1 MDHKYENIILWWIFP
16 GIAIIPIAFLIA
28 NMVSL
33 DFNNDSF
40 TKIITFIWCVISLF
54 GLYFLIQYLVSNLIL
69 LFTLMKHHKK
79 DEANGTDIV
88 QSTLAEN
95 ENGIIKSENTH
106 SCRTPISTGCKNNAQ
121 IILSENIES
130 IVKTAVMQSK
140 ELKAEVLAEIIKYS
154 VHIMSSHM
162 NRENIEKLCKNIEL
176 YAEKE
181 YPDNLESVV
190 TKGTLRSI
198 DFRHFAWNIGKRLNY
213 SGKSKATFI
222 KIVFEQELKESEISS
237 LEQNLKQ
244 GGNCIIHID
253 EPQNG
258 DFRFHLS

>member
-1 MDHKYENIILWWIFP
+1 MNHKYENIILWWVLP
-16 GIAIIPIAFLIA
+16 GIAIIPISFLTA

-40 TKIITFIWCVISLF
+40 TKIITFIWCLMFLFVI
-54 GLYFLIQYLVSNLIL
+54 YFLTQCLVNNLIM
-69 LFTLMKHHKK
+69 LFTMQKRQKK
-79 DEANGTDIV
+79 NEVSGEAPQPSLT
-88 QSTLAEN
+88 ECK
-95 ENGIIKSENTH
+95 NGIIQSEDSH
-106 SCRTPISTGCKNNAQ
+106 SCRTSISTECPNTSQ
-121 IILSENIES
+121 IVLSENIDS
-130 IVKTAVMQSK
+130 ILKTAAKQNK
-140 ELKAEVLAEIIKYS
+140 ELKAEILAEIIKYS
-154 VHIMSSHM
+154 IHIMSPHM
-162 NRENIEKLCKNIEL
+162 DRENIEKLCRNIEL

-181 YPDNLESVV
+181 YPDNIEAAI

-222 KIVFEQELKESEISS
+222 KRVFEQELKESEISS

-253 EPQNG
+253 EPQND
-258 DFRFHLS
+258 DFRFHID